1 MKMTLITLVVMASV
15 LLVGN
20 FRSVQSYPVET
31 TPEPTTTLCDE
42 LADSEYPEAEA
53 SEFSS
58 SWTSV
63 AQVGSTWNVT
73 AFSSTPP
80 QENDDSAPEDDDD
93 DDDTVDEDSDED

>member
-1 MKMTLITLVVMASV
+1 MKITLITLVVMASV

-31 TPEPTTTLCDE
+31 TPEPTTTLCEE

-93 DDDTVDEDSDED
+93 DETVVEDSDED

>member
-1 MKMTLITLVVMASV
+1 MKITLIALVVVASV

-20 FRSVQSYPVET
+20 FRSVHSYPVET
-31 TPEPTTTLCDE
+31 TPETTLREE
-42 LADSEYPEAEA
+42 LADSEYPEAEG

-63 AQVGSTWNVT
+63 AQVGSTWNV

-80 QENDDSAPEDDDD
+80 QENDDSTPEDDDD
-93 DDDTVDEDSDED
+93 DDDDTVAEDSDED

>member
-1 MKMTLITLVVMASV
+1 MKITLITLVVVASV

-20 FRSVQSYPVET
+20 FRPVHSYPVET
-31 TPEPTTTLCDE
+31 TPEPNTTLGDE
-42 LADSEYPEAEA
+42 LADSEYPEAEG

-63 AQVGSTWNVT
+63 AQVGSTWKVT
-73 AFSSTPP
+73 AFSSTQP

-93 DDDTVDEDSDED
+93 DTVAEDSDED

>member
-1 MKMTLITLVVMASV
+1 MKITLITLVVMATV

-20 FRSVQSYPVET
+20 FRSVKSYPVET
-31 TPEPTTTLCDE
+31 TPEPTTTLSEE
-42 LADSEYPEAEA
+42 LADSEYPEAEG

-63 AQVGSTWNVT
+63 AQVGSIWNVT

-93 DDDTVDEDSDED
+93 DDTVAEDSDED